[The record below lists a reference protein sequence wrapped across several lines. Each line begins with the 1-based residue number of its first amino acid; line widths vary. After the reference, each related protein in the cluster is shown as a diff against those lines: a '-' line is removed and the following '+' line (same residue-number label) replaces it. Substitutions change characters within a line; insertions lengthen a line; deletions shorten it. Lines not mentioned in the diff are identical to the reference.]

1 VPVTDGQDGVVSE
14 TNDTLRHLPARAARL
29 QRRSLCFGRCAGLAC
44 PGSTSVGDAASR
56 RDGAYHDRLHSAVV
70 ALPARCLTGSFV
82 CNGCS
87 HGPSGTVV
95 PTGTVA
101 EIRFDGKTHF
111 SRDFALCKSRAQCEA
126 SLCSFG
132 TCTRAQDTL
141 DAAFEAFDAHLR
153 GIPGDPDAFT
163 RRPGT
168 FSCQIH
174 YPTRELRYILGTC
187 TTALG
192 FLGPHSAEVNLGER
206 WRPREIEH
214 GRWVR
219 LPARMHR
226 WRLLVTDDGWRVAI
240 GSSGDPAPQLPKGSH
255 R

>member
-1 VPVTDGQDGVVSE
+1 VTRCLAVICLLALLACSAGASASVGAPGWLV
-14 TNDTLRHLPARAARL
+14 RAAHRSATQLSDRTVPTTIVYIAPSSRFPRL
-29 QRRSLCFGRCAGLAC
+29 VLN
-44 PGSTSVGDAASR
+44 
-56 RDGAYHDRLHSAVV
+56 
-70 ALPARCLTGSFV
+70 GSFI

-101 EIRFDGKTHF
+101 EIRFDGKTHL
-111 SRDFALCKSRAQCEA
+111 SRDFALCKSRARCEA

-174 YPTRELRYILGTC
+174 YPTREMRYILGTC

-192 FLGPHSAEVNLGER
+192 FLGPHAAEVNLGER

-240 GSSGDPAPQLPKGSH
+240 SSSGDPAPQLPKGSH